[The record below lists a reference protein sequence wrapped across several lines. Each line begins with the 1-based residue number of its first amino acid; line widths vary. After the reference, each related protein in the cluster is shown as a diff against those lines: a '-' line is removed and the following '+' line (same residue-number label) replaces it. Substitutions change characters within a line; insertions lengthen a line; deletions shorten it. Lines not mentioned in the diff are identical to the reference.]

1 MQLSYIVMTIA
12 NKKGLFMLFQRSS
25 TLSLR
30 LITKGL
36 ISSFL
41 MIGFLSVAN
50 AQTTGFIR
58 EKLLKNITAACQKHQ
73 LEVKP
78 VGATP
83 QMIEKYC
90 VCNAT
95 YLADNVTEDQVFTFP
110 DNTPPGPPAE
120 LLQAAN
126 KSCAAVMEK
135 G

>member
-1 MQLSYIVMTIA
+1 
-12 NKKGLFMLFQRSS
+12 MLFQHPSP
-25 TLSLR
+25 LSLR

-41 MIGFLSVAN
+41 IVGFLSVAN
-50 AQTTGFIR
+50 AQTSGFIR
-58 EKLLKNITAACQKHQ
+58 EKLLKNVTAACQERQ

-78 VGATP
+78 AGATP
-83 QMIEKYC
+83 QMIEKFC

-95 YLADNVTEDQVFTFP
+95 YLADNVTEDQVFKFP

-126 KSCAAVMEK
+126 KSCAAALKK

>member
-1 MQLSYIVMTIA
+1 MS
-12 NKKGLFMLFQRSS
+12 FQCST
-25 TLSLR
+25 TLSRR
-30 LITKGL
+30 LITNGVISGFL
-36 ISSFL
+36 IA
-41 MIGFLSVAN
+41 GFLSVAN

-58 EKLLKNITAACQKHQ
+58 EKLLKNVTAACQERQ
-73 LEVKP
+73 LEAKP
-78 VGATP
+78 AGATP

-95 YLADNVTEDQVFTFP
+95 YLADNVTEDQVFKFP

-126 KSCAAVMEK
+126 KSCAAALKK